1 MYGGTDYRIFERGRG
16 MSGKIQVLDC
26 TLRDGAYVVNAKF
39 GEPAMRGII
48 KKMQDANID
57 IVECGWLKDT
67 PHEPGTSYF
76 HVPSDLEK
84 YLVRKN
90 PNTTYVVMIDWD
102 RYNLDTL
109 PPCDGKSIDAIRVVF
124 PQNKFREGIAKG
136 KIIQEKG
143 YKVYFQAANTLGYT
157 DEELVSLAEAVNE
170 ARPVSLSVVDTF
182 GAMFSEDLSHIVT
195 ILNQHL
201 NPEIR
206 LGFHSHNNQQLS
218 FAMSM
223 EFVRMLAETKRDIV
237 VDASLCGMGR
247 GAGNTTTELMANYLN
262 SKWQAN
268 YNMNVIMDAIDM
280 YMGYFTERYKW
291 GYSIPY
297 FISGMY
303 CAHVNNIAY
312 LTENHRTNARDMRN
326 IIESLSEEE
335 RKKYDY
341 DLLEEKYIDYQSK
354 KVDDEAFLRRFEQ
367 ELKDRKILLLLPG
380 KSLLEK
386 EADIKA
392 YIEKYHPVVI
402 GINAISKQYSY
413 DYLFFSNSIRYE
425 YAKDVYSDIFQA
437 NRRIVASNIKT
448 VPEDGEDIVNFNLLV
463 ERGWEHFDNSGIVC
477 LRLLNRVHATEVTL
491 AGFDGFSDEYSES
504 YADVSLPHLNPGKK
518 WGELNEEI
526 KDMFRHFREKTAGDM
541 SVGFVTE
548 SKYMDESEKIN
559 D

>member
-1 MYGGTDYRIFERGRG
+1 MG
-16 MSGKIQVLDC
+16 GKIQLLDC

-57 IVECGWLKDT
+57 IVECGWLKDE
-67 PHEPGTSYF
+67 PHEKGTTYF
-76 HVPSDLEK
+76 HVPSDLEN
-84 YLVRKN
+84 YLIEKKA
-90 PNTTYVVMIDWD
+90 NTTYVVMIDWD
-102 RYNLDTL
+102 RYDLNQL
-109 PPCDGKSIDAIRVVF
+109 PPYDGNSIDAIRVVF

-157 DEELVSLAEAVNE
+157 DEQLISLAEAVNE
-170 ARPVSLSVVDTF
+170 AQPVSLSVVDTF
-182 GAMFSEDLSHIVT
+182 GAMFSEDLQHIVT
-195 ILNQHL
+195 ILDKHL
-201 NPEIR
+201 KPEIK

-223 EFVRMLAETKRDIV
+223 EFVRMLSTTNRDVV
-237 VDASLCGMGR
+237 VDTSLCGMGR
-247 GAGNTTTELMANYLN
+247 GAGNTTTELMSNYLN

-312 LTENHRTNARDMRN
+312 LTENHRTNAKDMRN
-326 IIESLSEEE
+326 IIESLSQEE

-354 KVDDEAFLRRFEQ
+354 KVDDEAFLRAFEQ
-367 ELKDRKILLLLPG
+367 KLKGRKVLLLLPG
-380 KSLLEK
+380 KSVVDK
-386 EADIKA
+386 EDTIKE
-392 YIEKYHPVVI
+392 YIKRNNPVVI
-402 GINAISKQYSY
+402 GINAIVGKYSY

-425 YAKDVYSDIFQA
+425 YAKDVYSDIFAA
-437 NRRIVASNIKT
+437 NKKILASNIKT
-448 VPEDGEDIVNFNLLV
+448 VPEEGEEIVNFNLLV
-463 ERGWEHFDNSGIVC
+463 ERGWEHFDNSGMVC
-477 LRLLNRVHATEVTL
+477 LRLLNRVHATDIAL

-518 WGELNEEI
+518 WGELNDEI
-526 KDMFRHFREKTAGDM
+526 KDMFRHFREKTAHDM
-541 SVGFVTE
+541 SIEFVTE
-548 SKYMDESEKIN
+548 SKYMDESEKEN